1 VEVEVVA
8 EAFGEDDAA
17 GFVEG
22 EGGGHGGKNGI
33 KNGIFN
39 GIMGGNG
46 ARRGVMVV
54 IGIDAFGGLF
64 RFYI

>member
-1 VEVEVVA
+1 MQVEVVA

-22 EGGGHGGKNGI
+22 EGGCHGWKNGI

-39 GIMGGNG
+39 GIMDGNG
-46 ARRGVMVV
+46 V
-54 IGIDAFGGLF
+54 
-64 RFYI
+64 